1 MVSGRRR
8 LVSMAATGALGACCL
23 AAVGCGGGSGSGSAD
38 PLASQPAATVVAEAI
53 ANLKAAP
60 SVTVN
65 STGIASG
72 LYQSGY
78 MEVDPGKGC
87 TGTTMMLIE
96 PLRTWATATYV
107 TIGKTTYF
115 KPDSLMWG
123 GLAGPSAA
131 TIAQKVNG
139 RYVKDPVSDSHLG
152 GLGTCVV
159 GGWQTRAASVT
170 KGQVTMLNGVRALQL
185 KDSSGDVIYVTDTS
199 TPEVVQFD
207 LAPVPGTTSPANE
220 TTYTFGAP
228 VKLTEPPAS
237 QVISGA
243 SVNF

>member
-23 AAVGCGGGSGSGSAD
+23 AAVGCGGGSANSD
-38 PLASQPAATVVAEAI
+38 PLASQTGATVLAEAV

-65 STGIASG
+65 TTGIATG
-72 LYQSGY
+72 LYESRN
-78 MEVDPGKGC
+78 MVVDPGKGC
-87 TGTTMMLIE
+87 TGTTMMFIE

-107 TIGKTTYF
+107 TIGTTIYL

-139 RYVKDPVSDSHLG
+139 RYVKDPVSDGKLS

-207 LAPVPGTTSPANE
+207 LAPVPGTTSPASE

-228 VKLTEPPAS
+228 IKLTEPPAS
-237 QVISGA
+237 QVISGS